1 MKEEKLNSKYLID
14 EHPITFHPTLA
25 LAIGVNEAILLQ
37 KINLWLNCKPHN
49 ADGRSWI
56 YNTYKSW
63 QQQLPFWSESTIK
76 RIIKNLFD
84 MKILIK
90 GNYNDKKFDNTLW
103 YSIDYEK
110 LDEIVKNVENTA
122 FLSLGQNDT
131 AVVSNWYCGEC
142 QNDITNTNDYTMN
155 KNNIYIGEK
164 NSADKKSL
172 TFNYDGKQ
180 ISIEEMALEIYKE
193 YPRKE
198 GKADAIKHIIA
209 YLKGT
214 KKVNNSTYKLSPEQ
228 IVNAIMNYTQNLEET
243 GKIDSNGKLKKD
255 QVQYVLQASTF
266 FNGRLLD
273 YLEEE

>member
-1 MKEEKLNSKYLID
+1 MAIFRIEKNKDYTVMSNYHFKEKNMTLKAKGLLSLMLSLPNDWDYSINGLIAICKENETSIRNTLEELKIFGYLKITKLLPNQTESGRIEYEYIIYEKPKQEGKKQGVENLGVENLGVENQGQLNTNKLN
-14 EHPITFHPTLA
+14 
-25 LAIGVNEAILLQ
+25 
-37 KINLWLNCKPHN
+37 
-49 ADGRSWI
+49 
-56 YNTYKSW
+56 
-63 QQQLPFWSESTIK
+63 
-76 RIIKNLFD
+76 
-84 MKILIK
+84 
-90 GNYNDKKFDNTLW
+90 
-103 YSIDYEK
+103 
-110 LDEIVKNVENTA
+110 
-122 FLSLGQNDT
+122 
-131 AVVSNWYCGEC
+131 
-142 QNDITNTNDYTMN
+142 TN
-155 KNNIYIGEK
+155 NNINIGEK
-164 NSADKKSL
+164 NSADKNPL
-172 TFNYDGKQ
+172 TFTMYGKE
-180 ISIEEMALEIYKE
+180 ITIEEMALEIYKE